1 MFALY
6 RKELSGFLSSLSGY
20 VVIIVFTTL
29 NGLFLWLVPGEMNL
43 LEGGYATLSPLF
55 QVSPWMFLFLIP
67 AITMRMI
74 SEERKASTIDVLLT
88 QPRSELELILAKYF
102 ASLSLAVIALIPTV
116 IYLIS
121 VGMLGSPSFN
131 LDMGAILGSY
141 IGLFFL
147 AACYT
152 SIGIFASSLSEN
164 TIVAFIVAVLLC
176 FIIYSGFDYASR
188 MFESGAT
195 GELILNLGIDAHYQ
209 SISRGVV
216 DSRDIVYFLSVISI
230 FIAGTS
236 LKIKS
241 ILWN

>member
-6 RKELSGFLSSLSGY
+6 KKELSGFLSSLSGY

-29 NGLFLWLVPGEMNL
+29 NGLFLWLVPGELNL

-74 SEERKASTIDVLLT
+74 SEERKTSTLDVLLT
-88 QPRSELELILAKYF
+88 QPRTQLELILAKYF

-121 VGMLGSPSFN
+121 IGMLGSPAFN
-131 LDMGAILGSY
+131 LDMGSILGSY
-141 IGLFFL
+141 IGLLFL

-152 SIGIFASSLSEN
+152 SVGIFASSLSEN
-164 TIVAFIVAVLLC
+164 TIVAFIIAVLLC

-209 SISRGVV
+209 SISRGVI
-216 DSRDIVYFLSVISI
+216 DSRDIIYFLSVISI
-230 FIAGTS
+230 FITGTS